1 MGAEFL
7 TVRDKVL
14 GGGGNKGGLGATG
27 WRRCFHWILLER
39 GVGETRIVEGYILR
53 RDLIKWLSDIVI
65 YIVY

>member
-14 GGGGNKGGLGATG
+14 GGGGNKGVQPVGEDAFT
-27 WRRCFHWILLER
+27 WILLER

-53 RDLIKWLSDIVI
+53 RV
-65 YIVY
+65 